1 MNKTNVDILGST
13 LFVLQNSW
21 HFWMMVGSILFLL
34 TFSKSG
40 DYFENFLGIFWE
52 FFGNSLGILWEFFI
66 IESGNVKC
74 VGGYW
79 NVGVWVSRWR
89 KWLNWLNGIFLE
101 LFGNPL
107 GILWEFF
114 GNSLRV
120 LWEFIGNS
128 ENSLGI
134 DLCVKILVFV
144 SMEGGQ
150 ISILRSET
158 FPQNINGNSIF
169 CSPRTVPIYF
179 SR

>member
-1 MNKTNVDILGST
+1 M
-13 LFVLQNSW
+13 
-21 HFWMMVGSILFLL
+21 
-34 TFSKSG
+34 
-40 DYFENFLGIFWE
+40 E
-52 FFGNSLGILWEFFI
+52 FF
-66 IESGNVKC
+66 
-74 VGGYW
+74 W
-79 NVGVWVSRWR
+79 N
-89 KWLNWLNGIFLE
+89 F
-101 LFGNPL
+101 L

-114 GNSLRV
+114 GNSLRI